1 MADVELHIGRFL
13 ILLVGILCLS
23 SAEVQGEREVRYS
36 ALILL
41 FLCLKCQKYKFRLK
55 LRKCSVE

>member
-23 SAEVQGEREVRYS
+23 SAEVQREVRYS